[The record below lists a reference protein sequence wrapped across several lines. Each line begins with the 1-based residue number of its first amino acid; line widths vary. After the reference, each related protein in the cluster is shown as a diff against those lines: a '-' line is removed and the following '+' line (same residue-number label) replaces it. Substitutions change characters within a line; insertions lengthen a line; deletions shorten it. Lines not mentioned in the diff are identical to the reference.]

1 MERLETV
8 IQLLKIAM
16 MGIFL
21 LFLGWLM
28 LTGGVPVKI
37 VG

>member
-1 MERLETV
+1 MERLETT

-16 MGIFL
+16 MGLFL

-28 LTGGVPVKI
+28 ATGGVPVRV